1 MKKVFVRGFVLA
13 VIVSTGSVLFMACAS
28 NPAAAAG
35 AVAEYQETGPWVGNP
50 LVMTKYGQV
59 RGDSAADSTWLW
71 KAIPYARPPLG
82 DLRWRAPQ
90 QPLPWN
96 GVRHAT
102 SFNGGCTQY
111 NAIFGWMMMGSE
123 DCLYLNI
130 WRPKDTAAA
139 LPVYVFIHGGGNS
152 AGSATI
158 VPDYYGNRLAAISG
172 MVFVSLNY
180 RLGPFG
186 WFTNPALRDGV
197 SALDGSGNY
206 GTLDMIEALRWIK
219 ENIKAFGGDPGNVT
233 ITGESAGSMDVMT
246 MIISPLARGL
256 FQRAMAESGATFTQS
271 IAMGDERS
279 RLVFQQLL
287 VRDKKGKNINETA
300 RYSSG
305 MSNAQI
311 ASYLRSKSPR
321 DILSLYS
328 PGALGLLDNPSL
340 FRDGTVLPAQGFDE
354 MVRGDYLNKVPLIL
368 GTNKEEMKLFLAV
381 GNTIPLKSDFYQVVA
396 TYASD
401 RWKAVGVDAVA
412 RQFTSVPGQPPVYVY
427 QFAWGAPDPSG
438 GGPLPG
444 NWGHKLGAFHT
455 LDVPFFLGNDTA
467 EAVLQWFLFTK
478 ENKPGR
484 KALSAVMMDYV
495 AQFARTGNPN
505 RPFSGLPVWSPWSN
519 APGESKTIIFDGTR
533 TKAVV
538 TMSNKELSLE
548 SVLAD
553 VNANLTEP
561 LRSRTLEY
569 LAHSSIPA
577 IRSR

>member
-1 MKKVFVRGFVLA
+1 M
-13 VIVSTGSVLFMACAS
+13 
-28 NPAAAAG
+28 
-35 AVAEYQETGPWVGNP
+35 GNP
-50 LVMTKYGQV
+50 LVKTNYGQV
-59 RGDSAADSTWLW
+59 LGDAAADATWLW
-71 KAIPYARPPLG
+71 KAIPYARPPVG
-82 DLRWRAPQ
+82 DLRWRAPR

-102 SFNGGCTQY
+102 SFNSGCTQY
-111 NAIFGWMMMGSE
+111 NPIFSRTMMGSE

-130 WRPKDTAAA
+130 WRPKNTMAA

-152 AGSATI
+152 AGSSTI
-158 VPDYYGNRLAAISG
+158 VPDYYGNRLAAISH

-186 WFTNPALRDGV
+186 WFTHPALRDGV
-197 SALDGSGNY
+197 SARDASGNY
-206 GTLDMIEALRWIK
+206 GTLDIIEALRWIQ
-219 ENIKAFGGDPGNVT
+219 ENIQAFGGNPRNVT

-246 MIISPLARGL
+246 MLISPPARGL
-256 FQRAMAESGATFTQS
+256 FHRAMAESGATFTQS

-287 VRDKKGKNINETA
+287 MRDGKGKNINEA
-300 RYSSG
+300 SRYSSG
-305 MSNAQI
+305 MSSAQI
-311 ASYLRSKSPR
+311 AAYLRSKSPR

-328 PGALGLLDNPSL
+328 PAALGLLDNPSL
-340 FRDGTVLPAQGFDE
+340 FRDGTVLPWQGFDE

-381 GNTIPLKSDFYQVVA
+381 GGTIPLKSEFYKAVA

-401 RWKAVGVDAVA
+401 RWKAIGVDAVA
-412 RQFTSVPGQPPVYVY
+412 RLFTSVPGQPPVYVY
-427 QFAWGAPDPSG
+427 QFAWGAPDQSG
-438 GGPLPG
+438 ESPLPG
-444 NWGHKLGAFHT
+444 NWGRKLGAFHT
-455 LDVPFFLGNDTA
+455 LDVPFFLGNDTV
-467 EAVLQWFLFTK
+467 EAALQWFLFTK
-478 ENKPGR
+478 KNEPGR
-484 KALSAVMMDYV
+484 KALSAAMMDYV

-505 RPFSGLPVWSPWSN
+505 RPDPWLPVWSPWSN
-519 APGESKTIIFDGTR
+519 ALGESKTLIFDATS
-533 TKAVV
+533 TKAGI

-548 SVLAD
+548 SVLAE
-553 VNANLTEP
+553 VNANLSEP